1 MNDQAFTFQTLH
13 PDTIMDALF
22 EQGIRVDSGLTPL
35 NSYENRVYQFQDED
49 RQRFVVKFYRPQR
62 WSVDQIEEEH
72 QFALDLVAD
81 DVPVAAPLQF
91 NGQTLLSHQ
100 GFYFAVFPSLG
111 GRQFEADNIDQMEW
125 VARYLGRIHQTG
137 KKSVF
142 SSRPTIGIAEYL
154 LEPRQVFET
163 STLIPS
169 GLKAEFLAATDN
181 LINAVTASWD
191 NNVKTL
197 RLHGDCHAGNI
208 LWRDGPLFVDLDDAR
223 MGPAIQDLWMLL
235 NGDKAEQRMQL
246 ETIIEAYEE
255 FTPFNSDEIAL
266 IEPLRA
272 MRFVYYLAWL
282 IRRWD
287 DPAFPRNFP
296 WLTGED
302 YWRNQISTFIE
313 QVKVLQ
319 EPPLQLTPMY

>member
-1 MNDQAFTFQTLH
+1 MNNNAFNFQTLH

-49 RQRFVVKFYRPQR
+49 RQRFVVKFYRPER
-62 WSVDQIEEEH
+62 WSVDQILEEH
-72 QFALDLVAD
+72 QFAIELLEDE
-81 DVPVAAPLQF
+81 VPVAAPLAF

-100 GFYFAVFPSLG
+100 GFHYAIFPSVG
-111 GRQFEADNIDQMEW
+111 GRQFEADNIDQMEA
-125 VARYLGRIHQTG
+125 VGRYLGRLHQTG
-137 KKSVF
+137 RKQPF
-142 SSRPTIGIAEYL
+142 TWRPTIGLDEYL
-154 LEPRQVFET
+154 VEPRKLFEHAQ
-163 STLIPS
+163 LIPS
-169 GLKAEFLAATDN
+169 AQKGAFLKATDA
-181 LINAVTASWD
+181 LIVAVTERWHTNFDS
-191 NNVKTL
+191 L

-208 LWRDGPLFVDLDDAR
+208 LWRDGPLFVDLDDSR
-223 MGPAIQDLWMLL
+223 NGPAIQDLWMLL

-255 FTPFNSDEIAL
+255 VNEFETSEIEL

-272 MRFVYYLAWL
+272 MRLVYYLAWL
-282 IRRWD
+282 MRRWD
-287 DPAFPRNFP
+287 DPAFPKNFP

-302 YWRNQISTFIE
+302 YWQRQTATFIE
-313 QVKVLQ
+313 QEKVLQ

>member
-1 MNDQAFTFQTLH
+1 MNDNAFTFQTLH

-49 RQRFVVKFYRPQR
+49 RRRYVVKFYRPQR
-62 WSVDQIEEEH
+62 WSAEQISEEH
-72 QFALDLVAD
+72 QFAQELMKDE
-81 DVPVAAPLQF
+81 VPVAAPLEF
-91 NGQTLLSHQ
+91 NGQTLLTHQ
-100 GFYFAVFPSLG
+100 GYYYAVFPSLG
-111 GRQFEADNIDQMEW
+111 GRQFEADNLDQMEW
-125 VARYLGRIHQTG
+125 VARYLGRLHQTG
-137 KKSVF
+137 RKKTF
-142 SSRPTIGIAEYL
+142 ISRPSIDVNEYL
-154 LEPRQVFET
+154 IEPRHVFEH

-169 GLKAEFLAATDN
+169 GLKAAFLNATDS
-181 LINAVTASWD
+181 LIEAVMAQWHTRFD
-191 NNVKTL
+191 LL

-223 MGPAIQDLWMLL
+223 NGPAVQDLWMLL
-235 NGDKAEQRMQL
+235 NGDKAERRMQL
-246 ETIIEAYEE
+246 EMIIEAYEE
-255 FTPFNSDEIAL
+255 FSEFKTDEIAL

-272 MRFVYYLAWL
+272 MRMVYYLAWL

-287 DPAFPRNFP
+287 DPAFPKNFP

-302 YWRNQISTFIE
+302 YWHRQTLTFIE

>member
-1 MNDQAFTFQTLH
+1 MNDNAFTFQTLH

-49 RQRFVVKFYRPQR
+49 RRRYVVKFYRPQR
-62 WSVDQIEEEH
+62 WSAEQISEEH
-72 QFALDLVAD
+72 QFAHELMNDE
-81 DVPVAAPLQF
+81 VPVAAPLEF
-91 NGQTLLSHQ
+91 NGQTLLTHL
-100 GFYFAVFPSLG
+100 GYYYAVFPSLG
-111 GRQFEADNIDQMEW
+111 SRQFEADSLDQMEW
-125 VARYLGRIHQTG
+125 VARYLGRLHQTG
-137 KKSVF
+137 RKKCF
-142 SSRPTIGIAEYL
+142 THRPSIDVNEYL
-154 LEPRQVFET
+154 IEPRHVFER

-169 GLKAEFLAATDN
+169 GLKAAFLNATDS
-181 LINAVTASWD
+181 LIEAVMAHWHTRFD
-191 NNVKTL
+191 LL

-223 MGPAIQDLWMLL
+223 NGPAVQDLWMLL
-235 NGDKAEQRMQL
+235 NGDKAERRMQL
-246 ETIIEAYEE
+246 ETIVEAYEE
-255 FTPFNSDEIAL
+255 FSEFNTDEIAL

-272 MRFVYYLAWL
+272 MRMVYYLAWL

-287 DPAFPRNFP
+287 DPAFPKNFP

-302 YWRNQISTFIE
+302 YWHRQTLTFIE

>member
-1 MNDQAFTFQTLH
+1 MNDNAFTFQTLH

-22 EQGIRVDSGLTPL
+22 EQGIRVDSGLTAL

-49 RQRFVVKFYRPQR
+49 RRRYVVKFYRPQR
-62 WSVDQIEEEH
+62 WSAEQIREEH
-72 QFALDLVAD
+72 QFAHELMNDE
-81 DVPVAAPLQF
+81 VPVAAPLEF
-91 NGQTLLSHQ
+91 NGQTLLTHQ
-100 GFYFAVFPSLG
+100 GYYYAVFPSLG
-111 GRQFEADNIDQMEW
+111 GRQFEADNLDQMEW
-125 VARYLGRIHQTG
+125 VARYLGRLHQTG
-137 KKSVF
+137 RKKIF
-142 SSRPTIGIAEYL
+142 THRPSIDVNEYL
-154 LEPRQVFET
+154 IEPRHVFER

-169 GLKAEFLAATDN
+169 GLKATFLNATDS
-181 LINAVTASWD
+181 LIEAVMAHWHTRFES
-191 NNVKTL
+191 L

-223 MGPAIQDLWMLL
+223 NGPAVQDLWMLL
-235 NGDKAEQRMQL
+235 NGDKAERRMQL
-246 ETIIEAYEE
+246 ETIVEAYEE
-255 FTPFNSDEIAL
+255 FSEFNTDEIAL

-272 MRFVYYLAWL
+272 MRMVYYLAWL

-287 DPAFPRNFP
+287 DPAFPKNFP

-302 YWRNQISTFIE
+302 YWHRQTLTFIE

>member
-49 RQRFVVKFYRPQR
+49 RRRFVVKFYRPQR
-62 WSVDQIEEEH
+62 WSAEQIQEEH
-72 QFALDLVAD
+72 QFALNLVAD
-81 DVPVAAPLQF
+81 DVPVAAPLKF
-91 NGQTLLSHQ
+91 NNQTLLTHQ

-137 KKSVF
+137 QKSAF
-142 SSRPTIGIAEYL
+142 TARPGIGIQEYL

-169 GLKAEFLAATDN
+169 GLKAQFLAATDG
-181 LINAVTASWD
+181 LINAVIPRWD
-191 NNVKTL
+191 NNVQTL

-255 FTPFNSDEIAL
+255 FSSFDSDEIAL

>member
-35 NSYENRVYQFQDED
+35 NSYENRVYQFQDEE

-62 WSVDQIEEEH
+62 WSAEQIQEEH
-72 QFALDLVAD
+72 QFTHDLLDD
-81 DVPVAAPLQF
+81 DVPVAAPIKF
-91 NGQTLLSHQ
+91 NNQTLLTHQ
-100 GFYFAVFPSLG
+100 GFYYAVFPSLG

-137 KKSVF
+137 RKKPFVA
-142 SSRPTIGIAEYL
+142 RPTIGVQEYL
-154 LEPRQVFET
+154 IEPRQVFET
-163 STLIPS
+163 SALIPNA
-169 GLKAEFLAATDN
+169 LKDNFLTATDK
-181 LINAVTASWD
+181 LIDAVKACWRDDIT
-191 NNVKTL
+191 TL

-223 MGPAIQDLWMLL
+223 MGPAVQDLWMLL

-255 FTPFNSDEIAL
+255 FSPFNSDEIAL

-282 IRRWD
+282 IRRWE

-302 YWRNQISTFIE
+302 YWRNQISTFTA

>member
-1 MNDQAFTFQTLH
+1 MNDNAFTFQTLH

-49 RQRFVVKFYRPQR
+49 RRRYVVKFYRPQR
-62 WSVDQIEEEH
+62 WSADQIQEEH
-72 QFALDLVAD
+72 QFAQELVND
-81 DVPVAAPLQF
+81 EVPVAAPLEF
-91 NGQTLLSHQ
+91 SGQSLLTHQ
-100 GFYFAVFPSLG
+100 GYYYAVFPSLG
-111 GRQFEADNIDQMEW
+111 GRQFEADNLDQMEW
-125 VARYLGRIHQTG
+125 VARYLGRLHQTG
-137 KKSVF
+137 RKKTF
-142 SSRPTIGIAEYL
+142 TSRPSIDLNEYL
-154 LEPRQVFET
+154 IEPRHLFEQAA
-163 STLIPS
+163 LIPS
-169 GLKAEFLAATDN
+169 GLKAAFLNATDS
-181 LINAVTASWD
+181 LIEAVRAQWHTRFD
-191 NNVKTL
+191 LL

-223 MGPAIQDLWMLL
+223 NGPAVQDLWMLL
-235 NGDKAEQRMQL
+235 NGDKAERRMQL

-255 FTPFNSDEIAL
+255 FSEFNSDEIAL

-272 MRFVYYLAWL
+272 MRMVYYLAWL

-287 DPAFPRNFP
+287 DPAFPKNFP
-296 WLTGED
+296 WLTGEE
-302 YWRNQISTFIE
+302 YWHRQTLTFIE

>member
-49 RQRFVVKFYRPQR
+49 RRRFVVKFYRPQR
-62 WSVDQIEEEH
+62 WSAEQIQEEH

-81 DVPVAAPLQF
+81 DIPVAAPLKF
-91 NGQTLLSHQ
+91 NNQTLLTHL

-137 KKSVF
+137 QKSAF
-142 SSRPTIGIAEYL
+142 TARPGIGIQEYL

-169 GLKAEFLAATDN
+169 GLKAQFLAATDG
-181 LINAVTASWD
+181 LINAVIPRWD
-191 NNVKTL
+191 NNVQTL

-255 FTPFNSDEIAL
+255 FSSFDSDEIAL

>member
-1 MNDQAFTFQTLH
+1 MNDNAFTFQTLH

-22 EQGIRVDSGLTPL
+22 EQGIRVDSGLTAL

-49 RQRFVVKFYRPQR
+49 RRRYVVKFYRPQR
-62 WSVDQIEEEH
+62 WSAEQIREEH
-72 QFALDLVAD
+72 QFAHELMNDE
-81 DVPVAAPLQF
+81 VPVAAPLEF
-91 NGQTLLSHQ
+91 NGQTLLTHQ
-100 GFYFAVFPSLG
+100 GYYYAVFPSLG
-111 GRQFEADNIDQMEW
+111 GRQFEADNLDQMEW
-125 VARYLGRIHQTG
+125 VARYLGRLHQTG
-137 KKSVF
+137 RKKIF
-142 SSRPTIGIAEYL
+142 THRPSIDVNQYL
-154 LEPRQVFET
+154 IEPRHVFER

-169 GLKAEFLAATDN
+169 GLKATFLNATDS
-181 LINAVTASWD
+181 LIEAVMAHWHTRFES
-191 NNVKTL
+191 L

-223 MGPAIQDLWMLL
+223 NGPAVQDLWMLL
-235 NGDKAEQRMQL
+235 NGDKAERRMQL
-246 ETIIEAYEE
+246 ETIVEAYEE
-255 FTPFNSDEIAL
+255 FSEFNTDEIAL

-272 MRFVYYLAWL
+272 MRMVYYLAWL

-287 DPAFPRNFP
+287 DPAFPKNFP

-302 YWRNQISTFIE
+302 YWHRQTLTFIE

>member
-1 MNDQAFTFQTLH
+1 MNDTAFTFQTLN

-22 EQGIRVDSGLTPL
+22 EEGIRVDSGLTPL

-62 WSVDQIEEEH
+62 WSAEQIQEEH
-72 QFALDLVAD
+72 QFALDLVND
-81 DVPVAAPLQF
+81 DVPVAAPIQF
-91 NGQTLLSHQ
+91 NNQSLLTHQ
-100 GFYFAVFPSLG
+100 GYFFAVFPSLG
-111 GRQFEADNIDQMEW
+111 GRQFESDNIDQMEW

-137 KKSVF
+137 RKKVF
-142 SSRPTIGIAEYL
+142 NVRPTIGIQEYFT
-154 LEPRQVFET
+154 EPRVVFET
-163 STLIPS
+163 STLIPKA
-169 GLKAEFLAATDN
+169 LKANFLKATDA
-181 LINAVTASWD
+181 LIAAVTERWD
-191 NNVKTL
+191 DQTDIL

-255 FTPFNSDEIAL
+255 FSPFNSDEIAL

-287 DPAFPRNFP
+287 DPAFPKNFP

-302 YWRNQISTFIE
+302 YWRSQTTTFIQ

>member
-1 MNDQAFTFQTLH
+1 MNDQAFTFHTLH

-49 RQRFVVKFYRPQR
+49 RQRFVVKFYRPLR
-62 WSVDQIEEEH
+62 WSAEQIQEEH
-72 QFALDLVAD
+72 QFALDLLND
-81 DVPVAAPLQF
+81 DVPVAAPLAF
-91 NGQTLLSHQ
+91 NNQTLLTHD

-137 KKSVF
+137 RKKPF
-142 SSRPTIGIAEYL
+142 IARPTIGIEEYL
-154 LEPRQVFET
+154 LEPRQVFEN
-163 STLIPS
+163 STLIP
-169 GLKAEFLAATDN
+169 GALKDRFLAASDK
-181 LINAVTASWD
+181 LIEAVTACWRED
-191 NNVKTL
+191 IPTL

-223 MGPAIQDLWMLL
+223 MGPAVQDLWMLL
-235 NGDKAEQRMQL
+235 NGDNAEKRMQL

-255 FTPFNSDEIAL
+255 FSPFNSDEITL
-266 IEPLRA
+266 LEPLRA
-272 MRFVYYLAWL
+272 MRFVYYLSWL

-302 YWRNQISTFIE
+302 YWRSQISTFTE

>member
-1 MNDQAFTFQTLH
+1 MNDNAFTFQTLH

-22 EQGIRVDSGLTPL
+22 EQEIRVDSGLTPL

-49 RQRFVVKFYRPQR
+49 RRRYVVKFYRPQR
-62 WSVDQIEEEH
+62 WSAEQISEEH
-72 QFALDLVAD
+72 QFAHELMND
-81 DVPVAAPLQF
+81 DVPVAAPLEF
-91 NGQTLLSHQ
+91 NGQTLLTHQ
-100 GFYFAVFPSLG
+100 GYYYAVFPSLG
-111 GRQFEADNIDQMEW
+111 GRQFEADNLDQMEW
-125 VARYLGRIHQTG
+125 VARYLGRLHQTG
-137 KKSVF
+137 RKKIF
-142 SSRPTIGIAEYL
+142 THRPSIDVNEYL
-154 LEPRQVFET
+154 IEPRHVFEQ

-169 GLKAEFLAATDN
+169 GLKAAFLKATDS
-181 LINAVTASWD
+181 LIEAVIAHWHTRFD
-191 NNVKTL
+191 LL

-223 MGPAIQDLWMLL
+223 NGPAVQDLWMLL
-235 NGDKAEQRMQL
+235 NGDKAERRMQL
-246 ETIIEAYEE
+246 ETIVEAYEE
-255 FTPFNSDEIAL
+255 FSEFNTDEIAL

-272 MRFVYYLAWL
+272 MRMVYYLAWL

-287 DPAFPRNFP
+287 DPAFPKNFP

-302 YWRNQISTFIE
+302 YWHRQTLTFIE

>member
-1 MNDQAFTFQTLH
+1 MNDKAFTFQTLH

-22 EQGIRVDSGLTPL
+22 DQGIRVDSGLTPL

-49 RQRFVVKFYRPQR
+49 RHRYVVKFYRPER
-62 WSVDQIEEEH
+62 WSAEQILEEH
-72 QFALDLVAD
+72 QFALELEQD
-81 DVPVAAPLQF
+81 DVPVAAPLVF
-91 NGQTLLSHQ
+91 NHQSLLTHQ
-100 GFYFAVFPSLG
+100 GFYYAIFPSLG
-111 GRQFEADNIDQMEW
+111 GRQFESDNLDQMEW
-125 VARYLGRIHQTG
+125 VGRYLGRIHQTAR
-137 KKSVF
+137 KKRFVV
-142 SSRPTIGIAEYL
+142 RPDMGVTEYL
-154 LEPRQVFET
+154 IEPRQIFET
-163 STLIPS
+163 APLIPGS
-169 GLKAEFLAATDN
+169 LKAAFLAATDS
-181 LINAVTASWD
+181 LIDAVMAQWHGRF
-191 NNVKTL
+191 NTL

-223 MGPAIQDLWMLL
+223 NGPAVQDLWMLL

-246 ETIIEAYEE
+246 EMIIEAYEE
-255 FTPFNSDEIAL
+255 FNAFNTDEIAL

-272 MRFVYYLAWL
+272 MRMVYYLAWL

-302 YWRNQISTFIE
+302 YWRKQIATFLE

>member
-1 MNDQAFTFQTLH
+1 MNDNAFTFQTLH

-22 EQGIRVDSGLTPL
+22 EQGIRVDSGLTAL

-49 RQRFVVKFYRPQR
+49 RRRYVVKFYRPQR
-62 WSVDQIEEEH
+62 WSAEQISEEH
-72 QFALDLVAD
+72 QFAHELMNDE
-81 DVPVAAPLQF
+81 VPVAAPLEF
-91 NGQTLLSHQ
+91 NGQTLLTHQ
-100 GFYFAVFPSLG
+100 GYYYAVFPSLG
-111 GRQFEADNIDQMEW
+111 GRQFEADNLDQMEW
-125 VARYLGRIHQTG
+125 VARYLGRLHQTG
-137 KKSVF
+137 RKKVF
-142 SSRPTIGIAEYL
+142 THRPSIDVNEYL
-154 LEPRQVFET
+154 IEPRHVFER

-169 GLKAEFLAATDN
+169 GLKAAFLNATDS
-181 LINAVTASWD
+181 LIEAVMAHWHTRFD
-191 NNVKTL
+191 LL

-223 MGPAIQDLWMLL
+223 NGPAVQDLWMLL
-235 NGDKAEQRMQL
+235 NGDKAERRMQF
-246 ETIIEAYEE
+246 ETIVEAYEE
-255 FTPFNSDEIAL
+255 FSEFNTDEIAL

-272 MRFVYYLAWL
+272 MRMVYYLAWL

-287 DPAFPRNFP
+287 DPAFPKNFP

-302 YWRNQISTFIE
+302 YWHRQTLTFIE

>member
-1 MNDQAFTFQTLH
+1 MNDNAFTFQTLH

-22 EQGIRVDSGLTPL
+22 EQGIRVDSGLTAL

-49 RQRFVVKFYRPQR
+49 RRRYVVKFYRPQR
-62 WSVDQIEEEH
+62 WSAEQISEEH
-72 QFALDLVAD
+72 QFAHELMNDE
-81 DVPVAAPLQF
+81 VPVAAPLEF
-91 NGQTLLSHQ
+91 NGQTLLTHQ
-100 GFYFAVFPSLG
+100 GYYYAVFPSLG
-111 GRQFEADNIDQMEW
+111 GRQFEADNLDQMEW
-125 VARYLGRIHQTG
+125 VARYLGRLHQTG
-137 KKSVF
+137 RKKVF
-142 SSRPTIGIAEYL
+142 THRPSIDLNEYL
-154 LEPRQVFET
+154 IEPRHVFER

-169 GLKAEFLAATDN
+169 GLKAAFLNATDS
-181 LINAVTASWD
+181 LIEAVMAHWHTRFD
-191 NNVKTL
+191 LL

-223 MGPAIQDLWMLL
+223 NGPAVQDLWMLL
-235 NGDKAEQRMQL
+235 NGDKAERRMQF
-246 ETIIEAYEE
+246 ETIVEAYEE
-255 FTPFNSDEIAL
+255 FSEFNTDEIAL

-272 MRFVYYLAWL
+272 MRMVYYLAWL

-287 DPAFPRNFP
+287 DPAFPKNFP

-302 YWRNQISTFIE
+302 YWHRQTLTFIE

>member
-1 MNDQAFTFQTLH
+1 MNDNAFTFQTLH

-49 RQRFVVKFYRPQR
+49 RRRYVVKFYRPQR
-62 WSVDQIEEEH
+62 WSAEQIIEEH
-72 QFALDLVAD
+72 QFALELMNDE
-81 DVPVAAPLQF
+81 VPVAAPLEF
-91 NGQTLLSHQ
+91 NGQTLLTHQ
-100 GFYFAVFPSLG
+100 GYYYAVFPSLG
-111 GRQFEADNIDQMEW
+111 GRQFEADNLDQMEW
-125 VARYLGRIHQTG
+125 VARYLGRLHQTG
-137 KKSVF
+137 RKKTF
-142 SSRPTIGIAEYL
+142 TSRPSIDVNEYL
-154 LEPRQVFET
+154 IEPRNVFEH
-163 STLIPS
+163 SALIPS
-169 GLKAEFLAATDN
+169 GLKVAFLNATDS
-181 LINAVTASWD
+181 LIEAVMAQWHTRFD
-191 NNVKTL
+191 PL

-223 MGPAIQDLWMLL
+223 NGPAVQDLWMLL
-235 NGDKAEQRMQL
+235 NGDKAERRMQL

-255 FTPFNSDEIAL
+255 FSEFKTDEIAL

-272 MRFVYYLAWL
+272 MRMVYYLAWL

-287 DPAFPRNFP
+287 DPAFPKNFP

-302 YWRNQISTFIE
+302 YWHRQTLTFIE

>member
-1 MNDQAFTFQTLH
+1 MNDNAFTFQTLH

-49 RQRFVVKFYRPQR
+49 RRRYVVKFYRPQR
-62 WSVDQIEEEH
+62 WSAAQISEEH
-72 QFALDLVAD
+72 QFAHELMNDE
-81 DVPVAAPLQF
+81 VPVAAPLEF
-91 NGQTLLSHQ
+91 NGQTLLTHQ
-100 GFYFAVFPSLG
+100 GYCYAIFPSLG
-111 GRQFEADNIDQMEW
+111 GRQFEADNLDQMEW
-125 VARYLGRIHQTG
+125 VARYLGRLHQTG
-137 KKSVF
+137 RKKVF
-142 SSRPTIGIAEYL
+142 THRPSIDVNEYL
-154 LEPRQVFET
+154 IEPRKLFEQ
-163 STLIPS
+163 SALIPS
-169 GLKAEFLAATDN
+169 DLKAAFLNATDS
-181 LINAVTASWD
+181 LIEAVMAQWHTRFD
-191 NNVKTL
+191 LL

-223 MGPAIQDLWMLL
+223 NGPAVQDLWMLL
-235 NGDKAEQRMQL
+235 NGDQAERRMQL

-255 FTPFNSDEIAL
+255 FSEFKTDEIAL

-272 MRFVYYLAWL
+272 MRMVYYLAWL

-287 DPAFPRNFP
+287 DPAFPKNFP

-302 YWRNQISTFIE
+302 YWHRQTLTFIE

>member
-1 MNDQAFTFQTLH
+1 MNDNAFTFQTLH

-49 RQRFVVKFYRPQR
+49 RRRYVVKFYRPQR
-62 WSVDQIEEEH
+62 WSAEQITEEH
-72 QFALDLVAD
+72 LFAHELVND
-81 DVPVAAPLQF
+81 EVPVAAPLEF
-91 NGQTLLSHQ
+91 NGQTLLTHQ
-100 GFYFAVFPSLG
+100 GYYYAVFPSLG
-111 GRQFEADNIDQMEW
+111 GRQFEADNLDQMEW
-125 VARYLGRIHQTG
+125 VARYLGRLHQTG
-137 KKSVF
+137 RKKIF
-142 SSRPTIGIAEYL
+142 TSRPSIDVNEYL
-154 LEPRQVFET
+154 IEPRNVFEQ
-163 STLIPS
+163 SVLIPS
-169 GLKAEFLAATDN
+169 GLKAAFLSATDS
-181 LINAVTASWD
+181 LIKAVMAHWHTRFD
-191 NNVKTL
+191 LL

-223 MGPAIQDLWMLL
+223 NGPAVQDLWMLL
-235 NGDKAEQRMQL
+235 NGDKAERRMQL

-255 FTPFNSDEIAL
+255 FSEFNTDEIAL

-272 MRFVYYLAWL
+272 MRMVYYLAWL

-287 DPAFPRNFP
+287 DPAFPKNFP

-302 YWRNQISTFIE
+302 YWHRQTLTFIE

>member
-35 NSYENRVYQFQDED
+35 NSYENRVYQFQDEE

-62 WSVDQIEEEH
+62 WSAEQIQEEH
-72 QFALDLVAD
+72 QFSHDLLDD
-81 DVPVAAPLQF
+81 DVPVAAPIKF
-91 NGQTLLSHQ
+91 NNQTLLTHQ
-100 GFYFAVFPSLG
+100 GFYYAVFPSLG

-137 KKSVF
+137 RKKPFVA
-142 SSRPTIGIAEYL
+142 RPTIGVQEYL
-154 LEPRQVFET
+154 IEPRQVFET
-163 STLIPS
+163 SALIPNA
-169 GLKAEFLAATDN
+169 LKDNFLTATDK
-181 LINAVTASWD
+181 LIDAVKACWRD
-191 NNVKTL
+191 NITTL

-223 MGPAIQDLWMLL
+223 MGPAVQDLWMLL

-255 FTPFNSDEIAL
+255 FSPFNSDEIAL

-282 IRRWD
+282 IRRWE

-302 YWRNQISTFIE
+302 YWRNQISTFTA